1 MATQRVSDM
10 TLEEL
15 TQLIDNAIDRRLQGL
30 LKPRDSRTTAE
41 LLKEL
46 DRFRFTPPA
55 GAKASLQLL
64 REDRDA

>member
-1 MATQRVSDM
+1 LD
-10 TLEEL
+10 EL

-30 LKPRDSRTTAE
+30 LKPHDSRTTAE

>member
-10 TLEEL
+10 TLDEL
-15 TQLIDNAIDRRLQGL
+15 NQLIDNAIDRRLQGL
-30 LKPRDSRTTAE
+30 LKPQDSRTTAE

-46 DRFRFTPPA
+46 DRLRFNPPA